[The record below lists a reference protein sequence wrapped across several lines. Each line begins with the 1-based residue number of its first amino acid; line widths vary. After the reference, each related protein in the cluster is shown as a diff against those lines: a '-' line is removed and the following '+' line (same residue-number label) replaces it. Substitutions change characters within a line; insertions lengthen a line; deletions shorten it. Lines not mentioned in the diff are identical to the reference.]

1 MKGEEGLRVEK
12 KKNNPMDSLFLQNI
26 QKQVA
31 QWRADGY
38 RGVHKET
45 DNILTHIRRVAFL
58 HEPQIEALETYIF
71 LKEVIG
77 NKPSMEVFRQ
87 SFQNELE
94 LIRALGIS
102 DKEAFELAYDKK
114 KTEKIQAI
122 LDEKFG
128 TSDYANQVYALTMGS
143 GKTILMAV
151 MMLYDFVLSYYHKN
165 DGRFAKN
172 ALVFAPDT
180 TIIESLKEIK
190 TFDYSRVLP
199 KMYEN
204 ILLNIKYHYLEST
217 DTALAPNGNYNVI
230 VSNSQKIILKT
241 RNGNSNNGMGR
252 LFGDKNELGKR
263 EIENMRLQAIRQLGS
278 LQIFVD
284 EAHHSYGK
292 TLEGT
297 LKKTRQ
303 TIDYLHK
310 HTPLVSVVNLT
321 GTPYVSNKMI
331 SDVVYHFGLKQG
343 IEKGILKKVN
353 ILDYGTVRTE
363 KFVEE
368 VVNVFI
374 SEYGT
379 KRLEGRLPKIAFYAA
394 SINDLR
400 NDLKPKLERILAERG
415 ISPST
420 ILEYH
425 TEAEENS
432 DDFKQLDTAESKK
445 QFVLLVGKGTEGWNC
460 RSLVSVAL
468 YKKPKSTILV
478 LQSTTRCLRSIGDNS
493 TRATIFLSKE
503 TSIILDKELKNN
515 FASSIGELNA
525 QDQKMVEH
533 TLEVEK
539 RKTVKVK
546 KLLKEIL
553 AVQEANAESIKID
566 WSKWKPEQYQ
576 SFVSEGGIFLGDDG
590 QAVYKEAQAVR
601 KIEDKN
607 DFTFYEIAETI
618 NRYTHLPC
626 VAIDSIIFGSGKKR
640 EDFVNMVNDNF
651 AIVPFVVQEILKSAY
666 RYEEKVETIEEEL
679 ELTKLFPFKINIQ
692 QGRNSLVVYK
702 EAEEQDGKKGHL
714 GFHITPYAFDSGD
727 EKDLFRYLRSVLDN
741 EEAIKDIF
749 FTGARVCADVCRND
763 FYFEYW
769 SPEQKRLGRYFP
781 DFLIETSTGRFI
793 VIETKGGEEQADYEA
808 NKGSYGGKLENL
820 TNEILAK
827 EIGFNDFKKI
837 NKNFEYHIIFNA
849 SLQREQVRLYE
860 ELKRQ

>member
-1 MKGEEGLRVEK
+1 
-12 KKNNPMDSLFLQNI
+12 MDSLFLQNI

-31 QWRADGY
+31 KWRADGY
-38 RGVHKET
+38 KGVQKET
-45 DNILTHIRRVAFL
+45 ENILAHIRRVAFL

-77 NKPSMEVFRQ
+77 NKPSVEVFKQ

-94 LIRALGIS
+94 FIRALGIS

-114 KTEKIQAI
+114 KDEKIQAI

-151 MMLYDFVLSYYHKN
+151 MMLYDFVLSYYHK
-165 DGRFAKN
+165 DDERFAKN

-199 KMYEN
+199 KMYED

-241 RNGNSNNGMGR
+241 RSDDNKNGKAR

-263 EIENMRLQAIRQLGS
+263 EVENMRLQAIRQLGS

-292 TLEGT
+292 TLEGD

-310 HTPLVSVVNLT
+310 YTPLVSVVNLT
-321 GTPYVSNKMI
+321 GTPYVNNKMI

-353 ILDYGTVRTE
+353 ILDYGVVRSQ
-363 KFVEE
+363 KFIEE
-368 VVNVFI
+368 VVDVFAT
-374 SEYGT
+374 EYGT
-379 KRLEGRLPKIAFYAA
+379 KRLEGRLPKIAFYAS

-400 NDLKPKLERILAERG
+400 TDLKPKLERVLAERG
-415 ISPST
+415 ISPDT

-425 TEAEENS
+425 TEAEDNKE
-432 DDFKQLDTAESKK
+432 DFKMLDTTESKK
-445 QFVLLVGKGTEGWNC
+445 QFILLVGKGTEGWNC

-493 TRATIFLSKE
+493 TRASVFLSKE
-503 TSIILDKELKNN
+503 TATILDKELKNN
-515 FASSIGELNA
+515 FASSISELNA

-533 TLEVEK
+533 TLEVER
-539 RKTVKVK
+539 RKTIRVK
-546 KLLKEIL
+546 KVLKEIL
-553 AVQEANAESIKID
+553 AVQEADAENIKIE
-566 WSKWKPEQYQ
+566 WKKWKPEQYQ
-576 SFVSEGGIFLGDDG
+576 SIVSEGGIFLGDDG
-590 QAVYKEAQAVR
+590 EAVYKEARAVR
-601 KIEDKN
+601 KLEDKS
-607 DFTFYEIAETI
+607 DFTFYEIAEII
-618 NRYTHLPC
+618 NRYTHLSC
-626 VAIDSIIFGSGKKR
+626 IVIDSIISGSGKKR
-640 EDFVNMVNDNF
+640 ADFVKMANENF
-651 AIVPFVVQEILKSAY
+651 ALVPFVIQEILKSAY
-666 RYEEKVETIEEEL
+666 KYEEKTETVEEEL
-679 ELTKLFPFKINIQ
+679 ELTKLFPFKINVQ
-692 QGRNSLVVYK
+692 QGRNALVVYK
-702 EAEEQDGKKGHL
+702 EGEAELGKKGRL
-714 GFHITPYAFDSGD
+714 GFHINPYAFDSGD
-727 EKDLFRYLRSVLDN
+727 EKDLFRYLRDVLDKN
-741 EEAIKDIF
+741 ETIKDVY
-749 FTGARVCADVCRND
+749 FTGARVCADPSRTD

-769 SPEQKRLGRYFP
+769 SPEQKRVGRYFP
-781 DFLIETSTGRFI
+781 DFLIETSKDRFI
-793 VIETKGGEEQADYEA
+793 VIEAKGGNEEADYVA
-808 NKGSYGGKLENL
+808 SKKSYNGKLETL
-820 TNEILAK
+820 TNEVLAK
-827 EIGFNDFKKI
+827 EIGFNDFKSI

-860 ELKRQ
+860 ELKKR

>member
-1 MKGEEGLRVEK
+1 
-12 KKNNPMDSLFLQNI
+12 MDSLFLQNI

-38 RGVHKET
+38 KGVHKET
-45 DNILTHIRRVAFL
+45 EGILAHIRRVAFL

-77 NKPSMEVFRQ
+77 NKPSVEVFKQ
-87 SFQNELE
+87 SFENELE

-114 KTEKIQAI
+114 KDEKIQAI

-151 MMLYDFVLSYYHKN
+151 MMLYDFVLSYYHK
-165 DGRFAKN
+165 DDERFAKN

-199 KMYEN
+199 KMYED

-241 RNGNSNNGMGR
+241 KSDENKNASAR
-252 LFGDKNELGKR
+252 LFGDKGELGKR
-263 EIENMRLQAIRQLGS
+263 EVENMRLQAIRQLGS

-284 EAHHSYGK
+284 EAHHSYGT

-321 GTPYVSNKMI
+321 GTPYVNNKMI

-353 ILDYGTVRTE
+353 ILDYGVVRSQ
-363 KFVEE
+363 KFIEE
-368 VVNVFI
+368 VVDVFAT
-374 SEYGT
+374 EYGT
-379 KRLEGRLPKIAFYAA
+379 KRLEGRLPKMAFYAS
-394 SINDLR
+394 SIKDLR
-400 NDLKPKLERILAERG
+400 EDLKPKLERVLTERG
-415 ISPST
+415 ISTDT

-425 TEAEENS
+425 TEAEENA
-432 DDFKQLDTAESKK
+432 DDFKQLDTVDSKK
-445 QFVLLVGKGTEGWNC
+445 QFILLVGKGTEGWNC
-460 RSLVSVAL
+460 RSLVAVAL

-493 TRATIFLSKE
+493 TRASIFLSKE
-503 TSIILDKELKNN
+503 TATILDKELKNN
-515 FASSIGELNA
+515 FASSISELNA

-539 RKTVKVK
+539 RKTIKVK
-546 KLLKEIL
+546 KVLKEIL

-566 WSKWKPEQYQ
+566 FKKFKPEAYQ

-590 QAVYKEAQAVR
+590 EAVYKEARAVR
-601 KIEDKN
+601 KLEDKN
-607 DFTFYEIAETI
+607 DFTFYEIAEVI
-618 NRYTHLPC
+618 NRYTHLSC
-626 VAIDSIIFGSGKKR
+626 VVIDSIISGSGKKR
-640 EDFVNMVNDNF
+640 DEFVKMANDNF
-651 AIVPFVVQEILKSAY
+651 ALVPYVVQEILKSAY
-666 RYEEKVETIEEEL
+666 KYEEKTEIVEEEL
-679 ELTKLFPFKINIQ
+679 ELTKLFPFKINVQ
-692 QGRNSLVVYK
+692 QGRNTLVVYK
-702 EAEEQDGKKGHL
+702 EGEAELGKKGRL
-714 GFHITPYAFDSGD
+714 GFHINPYAFDSGD
-727 EKDLFRYLRSVLDN
+727 EKDLFRYLRNVLDKQ
-741 EEAIKDIF
+741 ETIKDVY
-749 FTGARVCADVCRND
+749 FTGARVCADPSRTD

-769 SPEQKRLGRYFP
+769 SPEQKRVGRYFP
-781 DFLIETSTGRFI
+781 DFLIETSKDRFI
-793 VIETKGGEEQADYEA
+793 VIEAKGGDEEADYVSSKKKY
-808 NKGSYGGKLENL
+808 NGKLETL
-820 TNEILAK
+820 TNEVLAK
-827 EIGFNDFKKI
+827 EIGFNEFKSV

-849 SLQREQVRLYE
+849 SLQREQVRLFE
-860 ELKRQ
+860 ELKKR

>member
-1 MKGEEGLRVEK
+1 
-12 KKNNPMDSLFLQNI
+12 MDSLFLQNI

-31 QWRADGY
+31 EWRADGY
-38 RGVHKET
+38 KGVHKET
-45 DNILTHIRRVAFL
+45 EGILAHIRRVAFL

-77 NKPSMEVFRQ
+77 NKPSVEVFKQ
-87 SFQNELE
+87 SFENELD

-114 KTEKIQAI
+114 KDEKIQAI

-151 MMLYDFVLSYYHKN
+151 MMLYDFVLSYYHK
-165 DGRFAKN
+165 DDERFAKN

-199 KMYEN
+199 KMYED

-241 RNGNSNNGMGR
+241 KSDDNKNGTAR

-263 EIENMRLQAIRQLGS
+263 EVENMRLQAIRQLGS

-321 GTPYVSNKMI
+321 GTPYVNNKMI

-353 ILDYGTVRTE
+353 ILDYGVVRSQ
-363 KFVEE
+363 KFIEE
-368 VVNVFI
+368 VVDVFAT
-374 SEYGT
+374 EYGT
-379 KRLEGRLPKIAFYAA
+379 KRLEGRLPKIAFYAS
-394 SINDLR
+394 SIKDLR
-400 NDLKPKLERILAERG
+400 EDLKPKLERVLAERG
-415 ISPST
+415 ISPDT

-425 TEAEENS
+425 TEAEENA
-432 DDFKQLDTAESKK
+432 DDFKRLDTAESKK

-493 TRATIFLSKE
+493 TRASIFLSKE
-503 TSIILDKELKNN
+503 TATILDKELKNN
-515 FASSIGELNA
+515 FASSISELNA

-539 RKTVKVK
+539 RKTIKVK
-546 KLLKEIL
+546 KVLKEIL

-566 WSKWKPEQYQ
+566 FKKFKPEAYQ

-590 QAVYKEAQAVR
+590 EAVYKEARAVR
-601 KIEDKN
+601 KLEDKN
-607 DFTFYEIAETI
+607 DFTFYEIAEVI
-618 NRYTHLPC
+618 NRYTHLSC
-626 VAIDSIIFGSGKKR
+626 VVIDSIISGGGKKR
-640 EDFVNMVNDNF
+640 DEFVKMANDNF
-651 AIVPFVVQEILKSAY
+651 AVVPYVIQEILKSAY
-666 RYEEKVETIEEEL
+666 KYEEKTEIVEEEL
-679 ELTKLFPFKINIQ
+679 ELTKLFPFKISVQ
-692 QGRNSLVVYK
+692 QGRNTLVVYK
-702 EAEEQDGKKGHL
+702 EGEAEDGRKGRI
-714 GFHITPYAFDSGD
+714 GFHINPYAFDSGD
-727 EKDLFRYLRSVLDN
+727 EKDLFRYLRDVLDKQ
-741 EEAIKDIF
+741 ETIKDVY
-749 FTGARVCADVCRND
+749 FTGARVCADPSRTD

-769 SPEQKRLGRYFP
+769 SPEQKRVGRYFP
-781 DFLIETSTGRFI
+781 DFLIETSKDRFI
-793 VIETKGGEEQADYEA
+793 VIEAKGGNEEADYVA
-808 NKGSYGGKLENL
+808 SKKKYNGKLETL
-820 TNEILAK
+820 TNEVLAK
-827 EIGFNDFKKI
+827 EIGFNEFKSV

-860 ELKRQ
+860 ELKKR

>member
-1 MKGEEGLRVEK
+1 
-12 KKNNPMDSLFLQNI
+12 MDGLFLQNI

-38 RGVHKET
+38 KGVHKET
-45 DNILTHIRRVAFL
+45 EGILAHIRRVAFL

-77 NKPSMEVFRQ
+77 NKPSVEVFKQ
-87 SFQNELE
+87 SFENELD

-114 KTEKIQAI
+114 KDEKIQAI
-122 LDEKFG
+122 LDERFG

-151 MMLYDFVLSYYHKN
+151 MMLYDFVLSYYHK
-165 DGRFAKN
+165 DDERFAKN

-199 KMYEN
+199 KMYED

-241 RNGNSNNGMGR
+241 KSDDNKNGTAR

-263 EIENMRLQAIRQLGS
+263 EVENMRLQAIRQLGS

-321 GTPYVSNKMI
+321 GTPYVNNRMI

-353 ILDYGTVRTE
+353 ILDYGVVRSQ
-363 KFVEE
+363 KFIEE
-368 VVNVFI
+368 VVDVFAT
-374 SEYGT
+374 EYGT
-379 KRLEGRLPKIAFYAA
+379 KRLEGRLPKIAFYAS
-394 SINDLR
+394 SIKDLR
-400 NDLKPKLERILAERG
+400 EDLKPKLERVLAERG
-415 ISPST
+415 ISPDT

-425 TEAEENS
+425 TEAEENA
-432 DDFKQLDTAESKK
+432 DDFKRLDTAESKK

-493 TRATIFLSKE
+493 TRASIFLSKE
-503 TSIILDKELKNN
+503 TATILDKELKNN
-515 FASSIGELNA
+515 FASSISELNA

-539 RKTVKVK
+539 RKTIKVK
-546 KLLKEIL
+546 KVLKEIL

-566 WSKWKPEQYQ
+566 FKKFKPEAYQ

-590 QAVYKEAQAVR
+590 EAVYKEARAVR
-601 KIEDKN
+601 KLEDKN
-607 DFTFYEIAETI
+607 DFTFYEIAEVI
-618 NRYTHLPC
+618 NRYTHLSC
-626 VAIDSIIFGSGKKR
+626 VVIDSIISGSGKKR
-640 EDFVNMVNDNF
+640 DDFVKMANDNF
-651 AIVPFVVQEILKSAY
+651 AVVPYVIQEILKSAY
-666 RYEEKVETIEEEL
+666 KYEEKTEIVEEEL
-679 ELTKLFPFKINIQ
+679 ELTKLFPFKISVQ
-692 QGRNSLVVYK
+692 QGRNTLVVYK
-702 EAEEQDGKKGHL
+702 EGEAEDGRKGRI
-714 GFHITPYAFDSGD
+714 GFHINPYAFDSGD
-727 EKDLFRYLRSVLDN
+727 EKDLFRYLRDVLDKQ
-741 EEAIKDIF
+741 ETIKDVY
-749 FTGARVCADVCRND
+749 FTGARVCADPSRTD

-769 SPEQKRLGRYFP
+769 SPEQKRVGRYFP
-781 DFLIETSTGRFI
+781 DFLIETSKDRFI
-793 VIETKGGEEQADYEA
+793 VIEAKGGNEEADYVA
-808 NKGSYGGKLENL
+808 SKKKYNGKLETL
-820 TNEILAK
+820 TNEVLAK
-827 EIGFNDFKKI
+827 EIGFNEFKSV

-860 ELKRQ
+860 ELKKK

>member
-1 MKGEEGLRVEK
+1 
-12 KKNNPMDSLFLQNI
+12 MDSLFLQNI

-31 QWRADGY
+31 KWRADGY
-38 RGVHKET
+38 KGVQKET
-45 DNILTHIRRVAFL
+45 ENILAHIRRVAFL

-77 NKPSMEVFRQ
+77 NKPSVEVFKQ

-94 LIRALGIS
+94 FIRALGIS

-114 KTEKIQAI
+114 KDEKIQAI

-151 MMLYDFVLSYYHKN
+151 MMLYDFVLSYYHK
-165 DGRFAKN
+165 DDERFAKN

-199 KMYEN
+199 KMYED

-241 RNGNSNNGMGR
+241 RSDDNKNGKAR

-263 EIENMRLQAIRQLGS
+263 EVENMRLQAIRQLGS

-292 TLEGT
+292 TLEGD

-310 HTPLVSVVNLT
+310 YTPLVSVVNLT
-321 GTPYVSNKMI
+321 GTPYVNNKMI

-353 ILDYGTVRTE
+353 ILDYGVVRSQ
-363 KFVEE
+363 KFIEE
-368 VVNVFI
+368 VVDVFAT
-374 SEYGT
+374 EYGT
-379 KRLEGRLPKIAFYAA
+379 KRLEGRLPKIAFYAS

-400 NDLKPKLERILAERG
+400 TDLKPKLERVLAERG
-415 ISPST
+415 ISPDT

-425 TEAEENS
+425 TEAEDNKE
-432 DDFKQLDTAESKK
+432 DFKMLDTTESKK
-445 QFVLLVGKGTEGWNC
+445 QFILLVGKGTEGWNC

-493 TRATIFLSKE
+493 TRASVFLSKE
-503 TSIILDKELKNN
+503 TATILDKELKNN
-515 FASSIGELNA
+515 FASSISELNA

-533 TLEVEK
+533 TLEVER
-539 RKTVKVK
+539 RKTIRVK
-546 KLLKEIL
+546 KVLKEIL
-553 AVQEANAESIKID
+553 AVQEADAENIKIE
-566 WSKWKPEQYQ
+566 WKKWKPEQYQ
-576 SFVSEGGIFLGDDG
+576 SIVSEGGIFLGDDG
-590 QAVYKEAQAVR
+590 EAVYKEARAVR
-601 KIEDKN
+601 KLEDKS
-607 DFTFYEIAETI
+607 DFTFYEIAEII
-618 NRYTHLPC
+618 NRYTHLSC
-626 VAIDSIIFGSGKKR
+626 IVIDSIISGSGKKR
-640 EDFVNMVNDNF
+640 ADFVKMANENF
-651 AIVPFVVQEILKSAY
+651 ALVPFVIQEILKSAY
-666 RYEEKVETIEEEL
+666 KYEEKTETVEEEL
-679 ELTKLFPFKINIQ
+679 ELTKLFPFKINVQ
-692 QGRNSLVVYK
+692 QGRNALVVYK
-702 EAEEQDGKKGHL
+702 EGEAELGKKGRL
-714 GFHITPYAFDSGD
+714 GFHINPYAFDSGD
-727 EKDLFRYLRSVLDN
+727 EKDLFRYLRDVLDKN
-741 EEAIKDIF
+741 ETIKDVY
-749 FTGARVCADVCRND
+749 FTGARVCADPSRTD

-769 SPEQKRLGRYFP
+769 SPEQKRVGRYFP
-781 DFLIETSTGRFI
+781 DFLIETSKDRFI
-793 VIETKGGEEQADYEA
+793 VIEAKGGNDEADYVA
-808 NKGSYGGKLENL
+808 SKKSYNGKLETL
-820 TNEILAK
+820 TNEVLAK
-827 EIGFNDFKKI
+827 EIGFNDFKSI

-860 ELKRQ
+860 ELKKR

>member
-1 MKGEEGLRVEK
+1 
-12 KKNNPMDSLFLQNI
+12 MDSLFLQNI

-38 RGVHKET
+38 KGVHKET
-45 DNILTHIRRVAFL
+45 EGILAHIRRVAFL

-77 NKPSMEVFRQ
+77 NKPSVEVFRQ
-87 SFQNELE
+87 SFENELE

-114 KTEKIQAI
+114 KDEKIQAI

-151 MMLYDFVLSYYHKN
+151 MMLYDFVLSYYHK
-165 DGRFAKN
+165 DDERFAKN

-199 KMYEN
+199 KMYED

-241 RNGNSNNGMGR
+241 RSDDSKNGTAR

-263 EIENMRLQAIRQLGS
+263 EVENMRLQAIRQLGS

-321 GTPYVSNKMI
+321 GTPYVNNKMI

-353 ILDYGTVRTE
+353 ILDYGVVRSQ
-363 KFVEE
+363 KFIEE
-368 VVNVFI
+368 VVDVFAT
-374 SEYGT
+374 EYGT
-379 KRLEGRLPKIAFYAA
+379 KRLEGRLPKIAFYA
-394 SINDLR
+394 SNIKDLR
-400 NDLKPKLERILAERG
+400 EDLKPKLERVLAERG
-415 ISPST
+415 ISPDT

-425 TEAEENS
+425 TEAEDNA

-493 TRATIFLSKE
+493 TRASIFLSKE
-503 TSIILDKELKNN
+503 TATILDKELKNN
-515 FASSIGELNA
+515 FASSISELNA

-539 RKTVKVK
+539 RKTIKVK
-546 KLLKEIL
+546 KVLKEIL

-566 WSKWKPEQYQ
+566 FKKFKPEAYQ

-590 QAVYKEAQAVR
+590 EAVYKEARAVR
-601 KIEDKN
+601 KLEDKN
-607 DFTFYEIAETI
+607 DFTFYEITEVI
-618 NRYTHLPC
+618 NRYTHLSC
-626 VAIDSIIFGSGKKR
+626 VVIDSIISGSGKKR
-640 EDFVNMVNDNF
+640 DEFVKMANDNF
-651 AIVPFVVQEILKSAY
+651 AVVPYVIQEILKSAY
-666 RYEEKVETIEEEL
+666 KYEEKTEIVEEEL
-679 ELTKLFPFKINIQ
+679 ELTKLFPFKINVQ
-692 QGRNSLVVYK
+692 QGRNTLVVYK
-702 EAEEQDGKKGHL
+702 EGEAEDGRKGRI
-714 GFHITPYAFDSGD
+714 GFHINPYAFDSGD
-727 EKDLFRYLRSVLDN
+727 EKDLFRYLRDVLDKQ
-741 EEAIKDIF
+741 ETIKDVY
-749 FTGARVCADVCRND
+749 FTGARVCADPSRTD

-769 SPEQKRLGRYFP
+769 SPEQKRVGRYFP
-781 DFLIETSTGRFI
+781 DFLIETSKERFI
-793 VIETKGGEEQADYEA
+793 VIEAKGGNEEADYVA
-808 NKGSYGGKLENL
+808 SKKKYNGKLETL
-820 TNEILAK
+820 TNEVLAK
-827 EIGFNDFKKI
+827 EIGFNEFKI
-837 NKNFEYHIIFNA
+837 VNKNFEYHIIFNA

-860 ELKRQ
+860 ELKKR

>member
-1 MKGEEGLRVEK
+1 
-12 KKNNPMDSLFLQNI
+12 MDSLFLQNI

-31 QWRADGY
+31 LWREGGY
-38 RGVHKET
+38 KGVHKET
-45 DNILTHIRRVAFL
+45 ENILSHIKRVAFL

-77 NKPSMEVFRQ
+77 NKPSVEVFRR
-87 SFQNELE
+87 SFENELE

-102 DKEAFELAYDKK
+102 DKEAFELAYDKNK
-114 KTEKIQAI
+114 DQKIQMI

-128 TSDYANQVYALTMGS
+128 TLDYANQVFALTMGS

-151 MMLYDFVLSYYHKN
+151 MMLYDFVLSFYHK
-165 DGRFAKN
+165 DDERFAKN

-199 KMYEN
+199 KEYEN
-204 ILLNIKYHYLEST
+204 IILNIKYHYLEST

-241 RNGNSNNGMGR
+241 RSDDSKNGTAR

-263 EIENMRLQAIRQLGS
+263 EVENMRLQAIRQLGS

-284 EAHHSYGK
+284 EAHHSYGT

-321 GTPYVSNKMI
+321 GTPYVNNKMI

-353 ILDYGTVRTE
+353 ILDYGVVRSQ
-363 KFVEE
+363 KFIEE
-368 VVNVFI
+368 VVDVFV

-379 KRLEGRLPKIAFYAA
+379 KRLEGRLPKIAFYAS
-394 SINDLR
+394 SIDDLQ
-400 NDLKPKLERILAERG
+400 NDLKPKLERVLAERG
-415 ISPST
+415 LSSDA

-425 TEAEENS
+425 TEAEENA
-432 DDFKQLDTAESKK
+432 DDFKHLDTTESKK
-445 QFVLLVGKGTEGWNC
+445 QFILLVGKGTEGWNC

-503 TSIILDKELKNN
+503 TAKILDDELKKN
-515 FASSIGELNA
+515 FASSITELNA

-539 RKTVKVK
+539 RKTIKVK
-546 KLLKEIL
+546 KIIKEIL
-553 AVQEANAESIKID
+553 SVQEAKAENIKID
-566 WSKWKPEQYQ
+566 FKKFKKEQYQ
-576 SFVSEGGIFLGDDG
+576 SFVSEGGISLGDDG
-590 QAVYKEAQAVR
+590 KAVYKETRAVR

-607 DFTFYEIAETI
+607 NYTFYEIAEII

-626 VAIDSIIFGSGKKR
+626 LVIDSIISGSGKKR
-640 EDFVNMVNDNF
+640 EDFVKEVNESF
-651 AIVPFVVQEILKSAY
+651 ALVPFVAQEILKSAY
-666 RYEEKVETIEEEL
+666 KYEEKTEIVEEEL
-679 ELTKLFPFKINIQ
+679 ELTKLFPFKISVQ
-692 QGRNSLVVYK
+692 QNRNALVVYK
-702 EAEEQDGKKGHL
+702 EDEAENGKNGRL
-714 GFHITPYAFDSGD
+714 GFHINPYAFDSGD
-727 EKDLFRYLRSVLDN
+727 EKDLFRYLRDVLDK
-741 EEAIKDIF
+741 EETIKDVY
-749 FTGARVCADVCRND
+749 FTGARVCTDPSRND

-769 SPEQKRLGRYFP
+769 SPEQKRVGRYFP
-781 DFLIETSTGRFI
+781 DFLIETSKDRFI
-793 VIETKGGEEQADYEA
+793 VVEAKGGSEQTEYEA
-808 NKGSYGGKLENL
+808 NKKSYKGKLENL
-820 TNEILAK
+820 TNEVLAK
-827 EIGFNDFKKI
+827 EIGFNDFQSI

-849 SLQREQVRLYE
+849 SLQREQVKLFE
-860 ELKRQ
+860 QLKKR

>member
-1 MKGEEGLRVEK
+1 
-12 KKNNPMDSLFLQNI
+12 MDSLFLQNI

-31 QWRADGY
+31 LWREEGY
-38 RGVHKET
+38 KGVHKET
-45 DNILTHIRRVAFL
+45 ENILAHIKRVSFL
-58 HEPQIEALETYIF
+58 HGPQIEALETYIF

-77 NKPSMEVFRQ
+77 NKPSVEVFKQ
-87 SFQNELE
+87 SFDNELE

-114 KTEKIQAI
+114 KDEKIQAI
-122 LDEKFG
+122 LDDKFG

-151 MMLYDFVLSYYHKN
+151 MMLYDFVLSYYHKE
-165 DGRFAKN
+165 DERFAKN

-199 KMYEN
+199 KEYEN
-204 ILLNIKYHYLEST
+204 IILNIKYHYLEST
-217 DTALAPNGNYNVI
+217 DTALAPVGNYNVI

-241 RNGNSNNGMGR
+241 KSDENKSSSAR

-263 EIENMRLQAIRQLGS
+263 EVENMRLQAIRQLGS

-310 HTPLVSVVNLT
+310 HTPLISVVNLT
-321 GTPYVSNKMI
+321 GTPYVNNKMI

-343 IEKGILKKVN
+343 IEKGILKKVK
-353 ILDYGTVRTE
+353 IFDYGVVRSQ
-363 KFVEE
+363 KFIEE
-368 VVNVFI
+368 VIDVFV

-379 KRLEGRLPKIAFYAA
+379 KRLEGRLPKIAFYAS
-394 SINDLR
+394 SISDLQ
-400 NDLKPKLERILAERG
+400 NDLKPKMERILSERG
-415 ISPST
+415 ISPDT

-425 TEAEENS
+425 TEAEENK
-432 DDFKQLDTAESKK
+432 DDFRALDTADSKK

-493 TRATIFLSKE
+493 TRASIFLSKE
-503 TSIILDKELKNN
+503 TATILDKELRNN
-515 FASSIGELNA
+515 FASSISELNA

-539 RKTVKVK
+539 RKTIKVK
-546 KLLKEIL
+546 KVLKEIL

-566 WSKWKPEQYQ
+566 WKKWKPEQYQ
-576 SFVSEGGIFLGDDG
+576 SFVSEGSIALEDG
-590 QAVYKEAQAVR
+590 EAVYKEARAVR
-601 KIEDKN
+601 KLDDKS
-607 DFTFYEIAETI
+607 DYTFYEVAEII

-626 VAIDSIIFGSGKKR
+626 LTIESIITGSGKKR
-640 EDFVNMVNDNF
+640 DVFVEMINENF
-651 AIVPFVVQEILKSAY
+651 ALVPFVIQEILKSAY
-666 RYEEKVETIEEEL
+666 KYEEKTEIIEEEI
-679 ELTKLFPFKINIQ
+679 ELTKLFPFKINVQ
-692 QGRNSLVVYK
+692 QGRNTLVVYK
-702 EAEEQDGKKGHL
+702 EAEAEEGRRGRL
-714 GFHITPYAFDSGD
+714 GFHINPYAFDSGD
-727 EKDLFRYLRSVLDN
+727 EKDLFRYLRDVLDKN
-741 EEAIKDIF
+741 EMITDVY
-749 FTGARVCADVCRND
+749 FTGARVCADPSRTD

-769 SPEQKRLGRYFP
+769 SPEQKRVARYFP
-781 DFLIETSTGRFI
+781 DFLIETTKRFI
-793 VIETKGGEEQADYEA
+793 VVEA
-808 NKGSYGGKLENL
+808 KGSDEKSEYETNKKSYKGKIENL

-827 EIGFNDFKKI
+827 EIGFNEFQSV
-837 NKNFEYHIIFNA
+837 NKNFEYHIIFDA
-849 SLQREQVRLYE
+849 SLQREQLRLLE
-860 ELKRQ
+860 EIKNK

>member
-1 MKGEEGLRVEK
+1 
-12 KKNNPMDSLFLQNI
+12 MDSLFLQNI

-38 RGVHKET
+38 KGVHKET
-45 DNILTHIRRVAFL
+45 EGILAHIRRVAFL

-77 NKPSMEVFRQ
+77 NKPSVEVFKQ
-87 SFQNELE
+87 SFENELE
-94 LIRALGIS
+94 FIRALGIS

-114 KTEKIQAI
+114 KDEKIQAI

-151 MMLYDFVLSYYHKN
+151 MMLYDFVLSYYHK
-165 DGRFAKN
+165 DDERFAKN

-199 KMYEN
+199 KMYED

-241 RNGNSNNGMGR
+241 KSDENKNASAR
-252 LFGDKNELGKR
+252 LFGDKGELGKR
-263 EIENMRLQAIRQLGS
+263 EVENMRLQAIRQLGS

-284 EAHHSYGK
+284 EAHHSYGT

-321 GTPYVSNKMI
+321 GTPYVNNKMI

-353 ILDYGTVRTE
+353 ILDYGVVRSQ
-363 KFVEE
+363 KFIEE
-368 VVNVFI
+368 VADVFAT
-374 SEYGT
+374 EYGT
-379 KRLEGRLPKIAFYAA
+379 KRLEGRLPKMAFYAS
-394 SINDLR
+394 SIKDLR
-400 NDLKPKLERILAERG
+400 DDLKPKLERVLTERG
-415 ISPST
+415 ISTDT

-425 TEAEENS
+425 TEAEENA
-432 DDFKQLDTAESKK
+432 DEFKQLDTVDSKK
-445 QFVLLVGKGTEGWNC
+445 QFILLVGKGTEGWNC
-460 RSLVSVAL
+460 RSLVAVAL

-493 TRATIFLSKE
+493 TRASIFLSKE
-503 TSIILDKELKNN
+503 TATILDKELKNN
-515 FASSIGELNA
+515 FASSISELNA

-539 RKTVKVK
+539 RKTIKVK
-546 KLLKEIL
+546 KVLKEIL

-566 WSKWKPEQYQ
+566 FKKFKPEAYQ

-590 QAVYKEAQAVR
+590 EAVYKEARAVR
-601 KIEDKN
+601 KLEDKN
-607 DFTFYEIAETI
+607 DFTFYEIAEVI
-618 NRYTHLPC
+618 NRYTHYSC
-626 VAIDSIIFGSGKKR
+626 VVIDSIISGSGKKR
-640 EDFVNMVNDNF
+640 DEFVKMANDNF
-651 AIVPFVVQEILKSAY
+651 ALVPYVVQEILKSAY
-666 RYEEKVETIEEEL
+666 KYEENTEIVEEEL
-679 ELTKLFPFKINIQ
+679 ELTKLFPFKINVQ
-692 QGRNSLVVYK
+692 QGRNTLVVYK
-702 EAEEQDGKKGHL
+702 EGEAELGKKGRL
-714 GFHITPYAFDSGD
+714 GFHINPYAFDSGD
-727 EKDLFRYLRSVLDN
+727 EKDLFRYLRNVLDKQ
-741 EEAIKDIF
+741 ETIKDVY
-749 FTGARVCADVCRND
+749 FTGARVCADPSRTD

-769 SPEQKRLGRYFP
+769 SPEQKRVGRYFP
-781 DFLIETSTGRFI
+781 DFLIETSKDRFI
-793 VIETKGGEEQADYEA
+793 VIEAKGGDEEADYVSSKKKY
-808 NKGSYGGKLENL
+808 NGKLETL
-820 TNEILAK
+820 TNEVLAK
-827 EIGFNDFKKI
+827 EIGFNEFKSV

-849 SLQREQVRLYE
+849 SLQREQVRLFE
-860 ELKRQ
+860 ELKKR

>member
-1 MKGEEGLRVEK
+1 
-12 KKNNPMDSLFLQNI
+12 MDSLFLQNI

-38 RGVHKET
+38 KGVHKET
-45 DNILTHIRRVAFL
+45 EGILAHIRRVAFL

-77 NKPSMEVFRQ
+77 NKPSVEVFKQ
-87 SFQNELE
+87 SFENELE

-114 KTEKIQAI
+114 KDEKIQAI

-143 GKTILMAV
+143 GKTSLMAV
-151 MMLYDFVLSYYHKN
+151 MMLYDFVLSYYHK
-165 DGRFAKN
+165 DDERFAKN

-199 KMYEN
+199 KMYED

-241 RNGNSNNGMGR
+241 KSDENKNASAR
-252 LFGDKNELGKR
+252 LFGDKGELGKR
-263 EIENMRLQAIRQLGS
+263 EVENMRLQAIRQLGS

-284 EAHHSYGK
+284 EAHHSYGT

-321 GTPYVSNKMI
+321 GTPYVNNKMI

-353 ILDYGTVRTE
+353 ILDYGVVRSQ
-363 KFVEE
+363 KFIEE
-368 VVNVFI
+368 VVDVFAT
-374 SEYGT
+374 EYGT
-379 KRLEGRLPKIAFYAA
+379 KRLEGRLPKMAFYAS
-394 SINDLR
+394 SIKDLR
-400 NDLKPKLERILAERG
+400 EDLKPKLERVLTERG
-415 ISPST
+415 ISTDT

-425 TEAEENS
+425 TEAEENA
-432 DDFKQLDTAESKK
+432 DDFKQLDTVDSKK
-445 QFVLLVGKGTEGWNC
+445 QFILLVGKGTEGWNC
-460 RSLVSVAL
+460 RSLVAVAL

-493 TRATIFLSKE
+493 TRASIFLSKE
-503 TSIILDKELKNN
+503 TATILDKELKNN
-515 FASSIGELNA
+515 FASSISELNA

-539 RKTVKVK
+539 RKTIKVK
-546 KLLKEIL
+546 KVLKEIL

-566 WSKWKPEQYQ
+566 FKKFKPEAYQ

-590 QAVYKEAQAVR
+590 EAVYKEARAVR
-601 KIEDKN
+601 KLEDKN
-607 DFTFYEIAETI
+607 DFTFYEIAEVI
-618 NRYTHLPC
+618 NRYTHLSC
-626 VAIDSIIFGSGKKR
+626 VVIDSIISGSGKKR
-640 EDFVNMVNDNF
+640 DEFVKMANDNF
-651 AIVPFVVQEILKSAY
+651 ALVPYVVQEILKSAY
-666 RYEEKVETIEEEL
+666 KYEEKTEIVEEEL
-679 ELTKLFPFKINIQ
+679 ELTKLFPFKINVQ
-692 QGRNSLVVYK
+692 QGRNTLVVYK
-702 EAEEQDGKKGHL
+702 EGEAELGKKGRL
-714 GFHITPYAFDSGD
+714 GFHINPYAFDSGD
-727 EKDLFRYLRSVLDN
+727 EKDLFRYLRNVLDKQ
-741 EEAIKDIF
+741 ETIKDVY
-749 FTGARVCADVCRND
+749 FTGARVCADPSRTD

-769 SPEQKRLGRYFP
+769 SPEQKRVGRYFP
-781 DFLIETSTGRFI
+781 DFLIETSKDRFI
-793 VIETKGGEEQADYEA
+793 VIEAKGGDEEADYVSSKKKY
-808 NKGSYGGKLENL
+808 NGKLETL
-820 TNEILAK
+820 TNEVLAK
-827 EIGFNDFKKI
+827 EIGFNEFKSV

-849 SLQREQVRLYE
+849 SLQREQVRLFE
-860 ELKRQ
+860 ELKKR

>member
-1 MKGEEGLRVEK
+1 
-12 KKNNPMDSLFLQNI
+12 MDSLFLQNI
-26 QKQVA
+26 QKQVVK
-31 QWRADGY
+31 WREDGY
-38 RGVHKET
+38 KGVHKET
-45 DNILTHIRRVAFL
+45 ENILAHIKRVSYL
-58 HEPQIEALETYIF
+58 HGPQIEALETYIF

-77 NKPSMEVFRQ
+77 NKPSVEVFKQ
-87 SFQNELE
+87 SFDDERD
-94 LIRALGIS
+94 LIRALGLS
-102 DKEAFELAYDKK
+102 DREAFDLAFDKK
-114 KTEKIQAI
+114 KDEKIQAI

-151 MMLYDFVLSYYHKN
+151 MMLYDFVLSYYHK
-165 DGRFAKN
+165 DDERFAKN

-199 KMYEN
+199 KEYEN
-204 ILLNIKYHYLEST
+204 IILNIKYHYLEST

-241 RNGNSNNGMGR
+241 RNGDNNNATKR

-263 EIENMRLQAIRQLGS
+263 EVENMRLQAIRQLGS

-321 GTPYVSNKMI
+321 GTPYVNNKMI

-343 IEKGILKKVN
+343 IEKGILKQVR
-353 ILDYGTVRTE
+353 ILDYGVVRSQ
-363 KFVEE
+363 KFLEE
-368 VVNVFI
+368 VIDTFI
-374 SEYGT
+374 SEYDN
-379 KRLEGRLPKIAFYAA
+379 KRLEGRLPKIAFFA
-394 SINDLR
+394 SSIDDLQ
-400 NDLKPKLERILAERG
+400 NDLKPKLERVLTERNIL
-415 ISPST
+415 PST

-425 TEAEENS
+425 TRAEENA

-478 LQSTTRCLRSIGDNS
+478 LQSTTRCLRAIGDNS
-493 TRATIFLSKE
+493 TRAHIFLSKE
-503 TSIILDKELKNN
+503 NYKILDKELKNN
-515 FASSIGELNA
+515 FASSISELNS
-525 QDQKMVEH
+525 QDQKMIEH
-533 TLEVEK
+533 TLKVEK

-546 KLLKEIL
+546 KVLKEIL
-553 AVQEANAESIKID
+553 AVREANAESIKID
-566 WSKWKPEQYQ
+566 FKKFKPEQYQ
-576 SFVSEGGIFLGDDG
+576 SFVSEGGIFLGDEG
-590 QAVYKEAQAVR
+590 RAGYSEARAVR

-607 DFTFYEIAETI
+607 DFTFYEITEII

-626 VAIDSIIFGSGKKR
+626 VVIDSIISGSGKKR
-640 EDFVNMVNDNF
+640 DEIVKMANENF
-651 AIVPFVVQEILKSAY
+651 ALVPFVIQEILKSAY
-666 RYEEKVETIEEEL
+666 KYEEKTETVEEEL
-679 ELTKLFPFKINIQ
+679 ELTKLFPFKISVQ
-692 QGRNSLVVYK
+692 QGRNTLVVFK
-702 EAEEQDGKKGHL
+702 EAEEQEGRKGRL
-714 GFHITPYAFDSGD
+714 GFHINPYAFDSGD
-727 EKDLFRYLRSVLDN
+727 EKDLFRYLRDVL
-741 EEAIKDIF
+741 EKDETVKDVY
-749 FTGARVCADVCRND
+749 FTGARVCADPSRTD

-769 SPEQKRLGRYFP
+769 SPEQKRVGRYFP
-781 DFLIETSTGRFI
+781 DFLIETSKERFI
-793 VIETKGGEEQADYEA
+793 VIEAKGSNEQTDYETSK
-808 NKGSYGGKLENL
+808 NKYNGKLETL

-827 EIGFNDFKKI
+827 EIGFNDFKSV
-837 NKNFEYHIIFNA
+837 NKNFEYHIIFDA
-849 SLQREQVRLYE
+849 SLQREQVRLFE
-860 ELKRQ
+860 ELKKR

>member
-1 MKGEEGLRVEK
+1 
-12 KKNNPMDSLFLQNI
+12 MDSLFLQNI

-31 QWRADGY
+31 EWRANGY
-38 RGVHKET
+38 EGVHKET
-45 DNILTHIRRVAFL
+45 ENILAHIRRVAYL
-58 HEPQIEALETYIF
+58 HKPQIEALETYIY
-71 LKEVIG
+71 LKEVVG
-77 NKPSMEVFRQ
+77 NKPSVEVFQQ
-87 SFQNELE
+87 SFENELE
-94 LIRALGIS
+94 FIRALGLT

-114 KTEKIQAI
+114 KDEKIQAI

-128 TSDYANQVYALTMGS
+128 TLDYANQVYALTMGS

-151 MMLYDFVLSYYHKN
+151 MMLYDFVLSFYHK
-165 DGRFAKN
+165 DDERFAKN

-199 KMYEN
+199 REYEN
-204 ILLNIKYHYLEST
+204 IILNIKYHYLEST

-241 RNGNSNNGMGR
+241 RNEGGKNTTAR
-252 LFGDKNELGKR
+252 LFGNKNELGKR
-263 EIENMRLQAIRQLGS
+263 EVENMRLQAIRQLGS

-310 HTPLVSVVNLT
+310 NTPLVSVVNLT
-321 GTPYVSNKMI
+321 GTPYINNKMI
-331 SDVVYHFGLKQG
+331 SDVVFHFGLKQG
-343 IEKGILKKVN
+343 IETGILKQVR
-353 ILDYGTVRTE
+353 ILDYGVVRSQ
-363 KFVEE
+363 KFLEE
-368 VVNVFI
+368 VVDTFVT
-374 SEYGT
+374 EYGT
-379 KRLEGRLPKIAFYAA
+379 KRLEGRLPKIAFYAS
-394 SINDLR
+394 SIDDLQ
-400 NDLKPKLERILAERG
+400 NDLKPKLERILAERN

-425 TEAEENS
+425 TRAEENA
-432 DDFKQLDTAESKK
+432 DDFKLLDTGESKK

-478 LQSTTRCLRSIGDNS
+478 LQSTTRCLRAIGDNS
-493 TRATIFLSKE
+493 TRASIFLSKE
-503 TSIILDKELKNN
+503 TATILDKELKNN
-515 FASSIGELNA
+515 FASSISELNT

-539 RKTVKVK
+539 RKTIKVK
-546 KLLKEIL
+546 KVIKEIL
-553 AVQEANAESIKID
+553 AVQEANAESIRVDFK
-566 WSKWKPEQYQ
+566 KFKPEQYQ
-576 SFVSEGGIFLGDDG
+576 SFVSEGGIFLGDEG
-590 QAVYKEAQAVR
+590 KAGYSEARAVR

-607 DFTFYEIAETI
+607 DFTFYEIAEVI

-626 VAIDSIIFGSGKKR
+626 VMIDSIISGSGKR
-640 EDFVNMVNDNF
+640 RDEFVGMANENF
-651 AIVPFVVQEILKSAY
+651 ALVPFVIQEILKSAY
-666 RYEEKVETIEEEL
+666 KYEEKTEIVEEEL
-679 ELTKLFPFKINIQ
+679 ELTKLFPFKISVQ
-692 QGRNSLVVYK
+692 QGRNALVVYK
-702 EAEEQDGKKGHL
+702 EAEAEDGRNGRL
-714 GFHITPYAFDSGD
+714 GFHINPYAFDSGD
-727 EKDLFRYLRSVLDN
+727 EKDMFRYLRDVLDK
-741 EEAIKDIF
+741 EEIIKDVY
-749 FTGARVCADVCRND
+749 FTGARVCADPSRND

-769 SPEQKRLGRYFP
+769 NPEQKRVGRYFP
-781 DFLIETSTGRFI
+781 DFLIETSKGRFV

-808 NKGSYGGKLENL
+808 NKKSYKGKLENL

-827 EIGFNDFKKI
+827 EIGFNDFQSI
-837 NKNFEYHIIFNA
+837 NKNFEYRIIFNA
-849 SLQREQVRLYE
+849 SLQREQVRLFE

>member
-1 MKGEEGLRVEK
+1 
-12 KKNNPMDSLFLQNI
+12 MDSFFLQNI

-31 QWRADGY
+31 KWRADGY
-38 RGVHKET
+38 KGVHKET
-45 DNILTHIRRVAFL
+45 ENILAHIRRVAFL

-77 NKPSMEVFRQ
+77 NKSSVEVFRQ
-87 SFQNELE
+87 SFENELE
-94 LIRALGIS
+94 FIRALGIS

-114 KTEKIQAI
+114 KDEKIQAI

-151 MMLYDFVLSYYHKN
+151 MMLYDFVLSFYHDK
-165 DGRFAKN
+165 DERFAKN

-199 KMYEN
+199 KEYEN
-204 ILLNIKYHYLEST
+204 IILNIKYHYLEST

-241 RNGNSNNGMGR
+241 RNGDGDNATKR
-252 LFGDKNELGKR
+252 LFGDKSELGKR
-263 EIENMRLQAIRQLGS
+263 EVENMRLQAIRQLGS

-321 GTPYVSNKMI
+321 GTPYVNNKMI

-343 IEKGILKKVN
+343 IEKGILKQVR
-353 ILDYGTVRTE
+353 ILDYGVVRSQ
-363 KFVEE
+363 KFLEE
-368 VVNVFI
+368 VIDTFI

-379 KRLEGRLPKIAFYAA
+379 KRLEGRLPKIVFFA
-394 SINDLR
+394 SNIADVRNDLR
-400 NDLKPKLERILAERG
+400 PKIERILTERN
-415 ISPST
+415 ISPDT

-425 TEAEENS
+425 TDAEENA
-432 DDFKQLDTAESKK
+432 DDFKQLDTADSKK

-493 TRATIFLSKE
+493 TRAHIFLSKE
-503 TSIILDKELKNN
+503 NYKILDKELKNN
-515 FASSIGELNA
+515 FASSISELNA

-539 RKTVKVK
+539 RKTIKVK
-546 KLLKEIL
+546 KVLKEIL

-566 WSKWKPEQYQ
+566 FKKFKPEQYQ
-576 SFVSEGGIFLGDDG
+576 SFVSEGGIFLGDEG
-590 QAVYKEAQAVR
+590 KAGYSEARAVR

-607 DFTFYEIAETI
+607 DFTFYEIAEVI
-618 NRYTHLPC
+618 NRYTHLSC
-626 VAIDSIIFGSGKKR
+626 VVIDSIISGSGKKR
-640 EDFVNMVNDNF
+640 EEFVKIANDNF
-651 AIVPFVVQEILKSAY
+651 ALVPFVIQEILKSAY
-666 RYEEKVETIEEEL
+666 KYEEKTEIVEEEL
-679 ELTKLFPFKINIQ
+679 ELTKLFPFKISVQ
-692 QGRNSLVVYK
+692 LGRSALVVYK
-702 EAEEQDGKKGHL
+702 NEEEDNGRKGRL
-714 GFHITPYAFDSGD
+714 GFHINPYAFDSSD
-727 EKDLFRYLRSVLDN
+727 EKDLFRYLRDVLDKD
-741 EEAIKDIF
+741 ETIKDVY
-749 FTGARVCADVCRND
+749 FTGARVCADPSRTD

-769 SPEQKRLGRYFP
+769 SPEQKRDGRYFP
-781 DFLIETSTGRFI
+781 DFLIETSKERFI
-793 VIETKGGEEQADYEA
+793 VIEAKGGGEQADYEA
-808 NKGSYGGKLENL
+808 NKKIYKGKLENL
-820 TNEILAK
+820 TNEVLAK
-827 EIGFNDFKKI
+827 EIGFNEFQSV
-837 NKNFEYHIIFNA
+837 NKNFEYRIIFNA
-849 SLQREQVRLYE
+849 SLQREQVRLFE
-860 ELKRQ
+860 ELKKR

>member
-1 MKGEEGLRVEK
+1 
-12 KKNNPMDSLFLQNI
+12 MDSLFLQNI

-31 QWRADGY
+31 LWREEGY
-38 RGVHKET
+38 RGIHKET
-45 DNILTHIRRVAFL
+45 ENILAHIKRVSFL
-58 HEPQIEALETYIF
+58 HGPQIEALETYIF

-77 NKPSMEVFRQ
+77 NKPSVEVFKQ
-87 SFQNELE
+87 SFDNELE

-114 KTEKIQAI
+114 KDEKIQAI
-122 LDEKFG
+122 LDDKFG

-151 MMLYDFVLSYYHKN
+151 MMLYDFVLSYYHKE
-165 DGRFAKN
+165 DERFAKN

-199 KMYEN
+199 KEYEN
-204 ILLNIKYHYLEST
+204 IILNIKYHYLEST
-217 DTALAPNGNYNVI
+217 DTALAPVGNYNVI

-241 RNGNSNNGMGR
+241 KSDENKSSSAR

-263 EIENMRLQAIRQLGS
+263 EVENMRLQAIRQLGS

-310 HTPLVSVVNLT
+310 HTPLISVVNLT
-321 GTPYVSNKMI
+321 GTPYVNNKMI

-343 IEKGILKKVN
+343 IEKGILKKVK
-353 ILDYGTVRTE
+353 IFDYGVVRSQ
-363 KFVEE
+363 KFIEE
-368 VVNVFI
+368 VIDVFV

-379 KRLEGRLPKIAFYAA
+379 KRLEGRLPKIAFYAS
-394 SINDLR
+394 SISDLQ
-400 NDLKPKLERILAERG
+400 NDLKPKMERILSERG
-415 ISPST
+415 ISPDT

-425 TEAEENS
+425 TEAEENK
-432 DDFKQLDTAESKK
+432 DDFRALDTADSKK

-493 TRATIFLSKE
+493 TRASIFLSKE
-503 TSIILDKELKNN
+503 TATILDKELRNN
-515 FASSIGELNA
+515 FASSISELNA

-539 RKTVKVK
+539 RKTIKVK
-546 KLLKEIL
+546 KVLKEIL

-566 WSKWKPEQYQ
+566 WKKWKPEQYQ
-576 SFVSEGGIFLGDDG
+576 SFVSEGSIALEDG
-590 QAVYKEAQAVR
+590 EAVYKEARAVR
-601 KIEDKN
+601 KLEDKS
-607 DFTFYEIAETI
+607 DFTFYEVAEII

-626 VAIDSIIFGSGKKR
+626 LTIESIITGSGKKR
-640 EDFVNMVNDNF
+640 DVFVEMINENF
-651 AIVPFVVQEILKSAY
+651 ALVPFVIQEILKSAY
-666 RYEEKVETIEEEL
+666 KYEEKTEIIEEEI
-679 ELTKLFPFKINIQ
+679 ELTKLFPFKINVQ
-692 QGRNSLVVYK
+692 QGRNTLVVYK
-702 EAEEQDGKKGHL
+702 EAEAEEGRRGRL
-714 GFHITPYAFDSGD
+714 GFHINPYAFDSGD
-727 EKDLFRYLRSVLDN
+727 EKDLFRYLRDVLDKN
-741 EEAIKDIF
+741 EMITDVY
-749 FTGARVCADVCRND
+749 FTGARVCADPSRTD

-769 SPEQKRLGRYFP
+769 SPEQKRVARYFP
-781 DFLIETSTGRFI
+781 DFLIETTKRFI
-793 VIETKGGEEQADYEA
+793 VVEA
-808 NKGSYGGKLENL
+808 KGSDEKSEYETNKKSYKGKIENL

-827 EIGFNDFKKI
+827 EIGFNEFQSV
-837 NKNFEYHIIFNA
+837 NKNFEYHIIFDA
-849 SLQREQVRLYE
+849 SLQREQLRLLE
-860 ELKRQ
+860 EIKNK

>member
-1 MKGEEGLRVEK
+1 
-12 KKNNPMDSLFLQNI
+12 MDSLFLQNI
-26 QKQVA
+26 QMQVSK
-31 QWRADGY
+31 WRADGY
-38 RGVHKET
+38 KGVYKET
-45 DNILTHIRRVAFL
+45 ENILTHIKRVAYL
-58 HEPQIEALETYIF
+58 HEPQVEALETYIF

-77 NKPSMEVFRQ
+77 NKPSIEVFRQ

-114 KTEKIQAI
+114 KDEKIQAI

-151 MMLYDFVLSYYHKN
+151 MMLYDFVLSFYHKN
-165 DGRFAKN
+165 DERFAKN

-190 TFDYSRVLP
+190 TFDYSRVIP
-199 KMYEN
+199 REYEN
-204 ILLNIKYHYLEST
+204 IILNMKYHYLENT
-217 DTALAPNGNYNVI
+217 NTALAPIGNYNVI

-241 RNGNSNNGMGR
+241 RSGDENNATKR

-321 GTPYVSNKMI
+321 GTPYVNNKMI

-343 IEKGILKKVN
+343 IEKGILKQVR
-353 ILDYGTVRTE
+353 ILDYGVVRSQ
-363 KFVEE
+363 KFLEE
-368 VVNVFI
+368 VIDTFI

-379 KRLEGRLPKIAFYAA
+379 KRLEGRLPKIVFFA
-394 SINDLR
+394 SNISDVR
-400 NDLKPKLERILAERG
+400 ADLKPKIERILAERN

-425 TEAEENS
+425 TNAEENA
-432 DDFKQLDTAESKK
+432 DDFKQLDTADSKK
-445 QFVLLVGKGTEGWNC
+445 QFILLVGKGTEGWNC
-460 RSLVSVAL
+460 RSLVAVAL

-478 LQSTTRCLRSIGDNS
+478 LQSTTRCLRAIGDNS
-493 TRATIFLSKE
+493 TRAHIFLSKE
-503 TSIILDKELKNN
+503 NYKILDKELKNN
-515 FASSIGELNA
+515 FASSISELNA

-533 TLEVEK
+533 TLQVEK
-539 RKTVKVK
+539 RKTIKVK
-546 KLLKEIL
+546 KILKEIL
-553 AVQEANAESIKID
+553 AVQEVSAESIKID
-566 WSKWKPEQYQ
+566 FNKFKPEQYQ
-576 SFVSEGGIFLGDDG
+576 AYVSEGGIFLGDEG
-590 QAVYKEAQAVR
+590 KAGYSEARAVR
-601 KIEDKN
+601 KIEDKS
-607 DFTFYEIAETI
+607 DFTFYELAEII

-626 VAIDSIIFGSGKKR
+626 VVIDSIISISGKKR
-640 EDFVNMVNDNF
+640 DEFVKMANENL
-651 AIVPFVVQEILKSAY
+651 ALIPFVIQEILKSAY
-666 RYEEKVETIEEEL
+666 KYEEKTEIVEEEL
-679 ELTKLFPFKINIQ
+679 ELTKLFPFKISVQ
-692 QGRNSLVVYK
+692 QGRDTLVVYK
-702 EAEEQDGKKGHL
+702 EAEAENGRKGRL
-714 GFHITPYAFDSGD
+714 GFHINPYAFDSGD
-727 EKDLFRYLRSVLDN
+727 EKDLFRYLRDVLDKN
-741 EEAIKDIF
+741 ETIKDVY
-749 FTGARVCADVCRND
+749 FTGARVCADPSRTD

-769 SPEQKRLGRYFP
+769 SPEQKRVGRYFP
-781 DFLIETSTGRFI
+781 DFLIETSKERFI
-793 VIETKGGEEQADYEA
+793 VIETKGSDEQADYEA
-808 NKGSYGGKLENL
+808 NKKLYKGKLENI

-827 EIGFNDFKKI
+827 EIGFNDFQSV
-837 NKNFEYHIIFNA
+837 NKSFEYRIIFNA
-849 SLQREQVRLYE
+849 SLQREQVKLFE
-860 ELKRQ
+860 ELKKR

>member
-1 MKGEEGLRVEK
+1 
-12 KKNNPMDSLFLQNI
+12 MDSLFLQNI

-31 QWRADGY
+31 LWREEGY
-38 RGVHKET
+38 RGIHKET
-45 DNILTHIRRVAFL
+45 ENILAHIKRVSFL
-58 HEPQIEALETYIF
+58 HGPQIEALETYIF

-77 NKPSMEVFRQ
+77 NKPSVEVFKQ
-87 SFQNELE
+87 SFDNELE

-114 KTEKIQAI
+114 KDEKIQAI
-122 LDEKFG
+122 LDDKFG

-151 MMLYDFVLSYYHKN
+151 MMLYDFVLSYYHKE
-165 DGRFAKN
+165 DERFAKN

-199 KMYEN
+199 KEYEN
-204 ILLNIKYHYLEST
+204 IILNIKYHYLEST
-217 DTALAPNGNYNVI
+217 DTALAPVGNYNVI

-241 RNGNSNNGMGR
+241 KSDENKSSSAR

-263 EIENMRLQAIRQLGS
+263 EVENMRLQAIRQLGS

-310 HTPLVSVVNLT
+310 HTPLISVVNLT
-321 GTPYVSNKMI
+321 GTPYINNKMI

-343 IEKGILKKVN
+343 IEKGILKKVK
-353 ILDYGTVRTE
+353 IFDYGVVRSQ
-363 KFVEE
+363 KFIEE
-368 VVNVFI
+368 VIDVFV

-379 KRLEGRLPKIAFYAA
+379 KRLEGRLPKIAFYAS
-394 SINDLR
+394 SISDLQ
-400 NDLKPKLERILAERG
+400 NDLKPKMERILSERG
-415 ISPST
+415 ISPDT

-425 TEAEENS
+425 TEAEENK
-432 DDFKQLDTAESKK
+432 DDFRALDTADSKK

-493 TRATIFLSKE
+493 TRASIFLSKE
-503 TSIILDKELKNN
+503 TATILDKELRNN
-515 FASSIGELNA
+515 FASSISELNA

-539 RKTVKVK
+539 RKTIKVK
-546 KLLKEIL
+546 KVLKEIL

-566 WSKWKPEQYQ
+566 WKKWKPEQYQ
-576 SFVSEGGIFLGDDG
+576 SFVSEGSIALEDG
-590 QAVYKEAQAVR
+590 EAVYKEARAVR
-601 KIEDKN
+601 KLEDKS
-607 DFTFYEIAETI
+607 DFTFYEVAEII

-626 VAIDSIIFGSGKKR
+626 LTIESIITESGKKR
-640 EDFVNMVNDNF
+640 DVFVEMINENF
-651 AIVPFVVQEILKSAY
+651 ALVPFVIQEILKSAY
-666 RYEEKVETIEEEL
+666 KYEEKTEIIEEEI
-679 ELTKLFPFKINIQ
+679 ELTKLFPFKINVQ
-692 QGRNSLVVYK
+692 QGRNTLVVYK
-702 EAEEQDGKKGHL
+702 EAEAEEGRRGRL
-714 GFHITPYAFDSGD
+714 GFHINPYAFDSGD
-727 EKDLFRYLRSVLDN
+727 EKDLFRYLRDVLDKN
-741 EEAIKDIF
+741 EMITDVY
-749 FTGARVCADVCRND
+749 FTGARVCADPSRTD

-769 SPEQKRLGRYFP
+769 SPEQKRVARYFP
-781 DFLIETSTGRFI
+781 DFLIETTKRFI
-793 VIETKGGEEQADYEA
+793 VVEA
-808 NKGSYGGKLENL
+808 KGSDEKSEYETNKKSYKGKIENL

-827 EIGFNDFKKI
+827 EIGFNEFQSV
-837 NKNFEYHIIFNA
+837 NKNFEYHIIFDA
-849 SLQREQVRLYE
+849 SLQREQLRLLE
-860 ELKRQ
+860 EIKNK